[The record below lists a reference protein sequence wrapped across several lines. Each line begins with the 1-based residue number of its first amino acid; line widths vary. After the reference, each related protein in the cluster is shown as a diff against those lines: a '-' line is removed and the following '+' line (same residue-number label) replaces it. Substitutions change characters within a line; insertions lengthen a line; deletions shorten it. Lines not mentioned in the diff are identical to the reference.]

1 MVKKQVRRRKR
12 RKSKQ
17 ALIGYLFLSPVFLF
31 YSIFLVFPIGFS
43 LYLSFH
49 RWNML
54 TPPLKARYM
63 GMKHFT
69 YLLIQ
74 DETFLI
80 VLKNTLFYALGTVF
94 IGMILA
100 LIVAL
105 AFSRTKYSS
114 IWRFVYFAP
123 VVTPPVAIGMIWGY
137 LYRPTDGLINTVLR
151 WFYLPGQQWLSS
163 PAQALPSIMITGMWA
178 GVGFTM
184 LIFIAGLKGIPEMYY
199 DAARIDGANFWQ
211 GFWHITLP
219 LLKPTILFVLVTG
232 MIGAWQVF
240 DLVFMMSSGGI
251 DTGVVPFESVGVV
264 ALHMYQTAFRYMR
277 MGRASAMAFILFL
290 VVLAFTLIEL
300 RVLRRGGVES
310 Y

>member
-1 MVKKQVRRRKR
+1 V
-12 RKSKQ
+12 
-17 ALIGYLFLSPVFLF
+17 
-31 YSIFLVFPIGFS
+31 
-43 LYLSFH
+43 
-49 RWNML
+49 
-54 TPPLKARYM
+54 
-63 GMKHFT
+63 
-69 YLLIQ
+69 
-74 DETFLI
+74 
-80 VLKNTLFYALGTVF
+80 
-94 IGMILA
+94 
-100 LIVAL
+100 
-105 AFSRTKYSS
+105 
-114 IWRFVYFAP
+114 
-123 VVTPPVAIGMIWGY
+123 
-137 LYRPTDGLINTVLR
+137 
-151 WFYLPGQQWLSS
+151 
-163 PAQALPSIMITGMWA
+163 ITGIWA
-178 GVGFTM
+178 GVGFIM

-211 GFWHITLP
+211 EFWHITLP

>member
-1 MVKKQVRRRKR
+1 MKKQLVRRRKR
-12 RKSKQ
+12 KSKH
-17 ALIGYLFLSPVFLF
+17 ALIGYLFLSPAFLF
-31 YSIFLVFPIGFS
+31 YAIFLVFPVGFS
-43 LYLSFH
+43 IYLSFH

-54 TPPLKARYM
+54 TPPLKARYV
-63 GMKHFT
+63 GIKHFT
-69 YLLIQ
+69 YLLMQ

-100 LIVAL
+100 LILAL
-105 AFSRTKYSS
+105 VLSKVKYST
-114 IWRFVYFAP
+114 IWRFVYFVP

-151 WFYLPGQQWLSS
+151 WLYLPGQQWLSS
-163 PAQALPSIMITGMWA
+163 PAQALPSIMITGIWA
-178 GVGFTM
+178 GIGFTM
-184 LIFIAGLKGIPEMYY
+184 LIFVAGLKSIPEMYY
-199 DAARIDGANFWQ
+199 DVARIDGANSWQ
-211 GFWHITLP
+211 RFWHITFP

-240 DLVFMMSSGGI
+240 ALVFMMSSGGI

-264 ALHMYQTAFRYMR
+264 ALYMYQTVFRAMR

-290 VVLAFTLIEL
+290 VVLFITLIEL

>member
-1 MVKKQVRRRKR
+1 MKKQVLRRRKR
-12 RKSKQ
+12 KKRQ
-17 ALIGYLFLSPVFLF
+17 ALIGYLFLSPAFLF
-31 YSIFLVFPIGFS
+31 YGIFLVFPIGFS
-43 LYLSFH
+43 IYLSFH

-69 YLLIQ
+69 YLLIR

-94 IGMILA
+94 IGMILVLILSLA
-100 LIVAL
+100 LSKA
-105 AFSRTKYSS
+105 KYST

-123 VVTPPVAIGMIWGY
+123 VVTPPVAIGMIWQY

-151 WFYLPGQQWLSS
+151 WLHLPGQQWLSS
-163 PAQALPSIMITGMWA
+163 PVQALPSIMITGIWA
-178 GVGFTM
+178 GAGFTM
-184 LIFIAGLKGIPEMYY
+184 LIFVAGLKSISETYY
-199 DAARIDGANFWQ
+199 DAARIDGANSWQ
-211 GFWHITLP
+211 GFWYITLP

-251 DTGVVPFESVGVV
+251 DTGVVPFESVAVV
-264 ALHMYQTAFRYMR
+264 ALYMYQTAFRAMR

-290 VVLAFTLIEL
+290 VVLVITLIEL
-300 RVLRRGGVES
+300 RALRRGGVES